1 MFEASEV
8 KRLIEQGLPCELVV
22 IEGEDGVHFRGI
34 VVSAA
39 FEGKMKVRPHQAVYA
54 TLGRLM
60 GNEIHALQ
68 LNTYTPAQWAELI
81 KELG

>member
-39 FEGKMKVRPHQAVYA
+39 FEGKMKVR
-54 TLGRLM
+54 
-60 GNEIHALQ
+60 
-68 LNTYTPAQWAELI
+68 
-81 KELG
+81 

>member
-39 FEGKMKVRPHQAVYA
+39 FEG
-54 TLGRLM
+54 
-60 GNEIHALQ
+60 
-68 LNTYTPAQWAELI
+68 
-81 KELG
+81 

>member
-39 FEGKMKVRPHQAVYA
+39 FEGKQPFLERDRAAWRKHDFAIERQMVRMLLKQRRAG
-54 TLGRLM
+54 L
-60 GNEIHALQ
+60 
-68 LNTYTPAQWAELI
+68 
-81 KELG
+81 